1 MTMKVADRVFID
13 TNVMVYAHVA
23 ESPRHA
29 SALSALKQLYETEID
44 SCISGQVLREFL
56 VTLTRPKVFT
66 KPPSRQTVVERTRH
80 LTHHFHIREEG
91 HAVTV
96 KLLELMDGFEI
107 AGKQVHDANIVA
119 TMLVHGITQ
128 VLTHNITDFARFSS
142 LITVLPLTL
151 WEASQNP
158 ASES

>member
-1 MTMKVADRVFID
+1 MKVADRIFID
-13 TNVMVYAHVA
+13 TNVLIYAHVA
-23 ESPRHA
+23 ESPRHKF
-29 SALSALKQLYETEID
+29 ALAALKHLYETGVE

-66 KPPSRQTVVERTRH
+66 NPPSRQTVVERTRH
-80 LTHHFHIREEG
+80 LAHHFHVVEEG
-91 HAVTV
+91 QAVTV

-128 VLTHNITDFARFSS
+128 VLTQNIADFTRFSS
-142 LITVLPLTL
+142 LITVMPLTL
-151 WEASQNP
+151 WEASQDP